1 MSHMSKSER
10 ATQNRVRALLRD
22 ELRYDNLGNWADRG
36 DRNSHIEEQLLTRHL
51 AARYSPAQT
60 AQTAKAAKAL
70 HKLRTE
76 ARHPN
81 RALAANNEA
90 VYALLRYGVPVQA
103 EAGRPHETVQ
113 LIDWADAEKNHFAFA
128 EEVTLSGGH
137 ERRPDIVLYL
147 NGIAIGGLELKNSR
161 VSVGEG
167 IRQMPVEPKARVQR
181 LVLQHSATR
190 DGR

>member
-1 MSHMSKSER
+1 MSNVSKPER
-10 ATQNRVRALLRD
+10 ATQDRVRTLLRD
-22 ELRYDNLGNWADRG
+22 ELHYDDLGTWAERG
-36 DRNSHIEEQLLTRHL
+36 DHNSHIEEELLTRHL
-51 AARYSPAQT
+51 AARYSPELT
-60 AQTAKAAKAL
+60 AKAL